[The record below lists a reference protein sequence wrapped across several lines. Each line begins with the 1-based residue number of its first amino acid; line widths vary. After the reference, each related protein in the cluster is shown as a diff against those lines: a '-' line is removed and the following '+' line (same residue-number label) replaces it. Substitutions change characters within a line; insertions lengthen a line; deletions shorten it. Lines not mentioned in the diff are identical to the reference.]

1 MTETRSL
8 YSDILRTFSVFC
20 VIVLHVASGR
30 FNQLPINNF
39 TWEVANVFDSLVR
52 WTVPVMVMISG
63 SFFLDPTKD
72 IPTKKIYTKYLFRII
87 LALIVWGCVYKTR
100 NLLVE
105 YFINGANINLKIIIK
120 QFIKIPLGNAH
131 YHLWYL
137 YMLIG
142 IYVLVPVYR
151 IFIKHARKKDIEYLI
166 KIFIIFG
173 ITFNFIKNTSR
184 LVHPLLQFSSYRFSE
199 LISYS
204 GYFFAGYYF
213 KKYPVSKKI
222 FYIIISLGL
231 LAFLTTIIATSTI
244 TKKTGSPNELFF
256 WKLISANSIRIIFC
270 VSRF

>member
-1 MTETRSL
+1 M
-8 YSDILRTFSVFC
+8 
-20 VIVLHVASGR
+20 G
-30 FNQLPINNF
+30 
-39 TWEVANVFDSLVR
+39 
-52 WTVPVMVMISG
+52 G
-63 SFFLDPTKD
+63 
-72 IPTKKIYTKYLFRII
+72 
-87 LALIVWGCVYKTR
+87 GVYKTR

-120 QFIKIPLGNAH
+120 QFIEIPLGNAH

-184 LVHPLLQFSSYRFSE
+184 LVHPLLQFSSYSFSE

-213 KKYPVSKKI
+213 KKYPVSKRF

-231 LAFLTTIIATSTI
+231 LAFLITIIATSVI

-256 WKLISANSIRIIFC
+256 GNLYPLTLLESFFVYLVFKALFENKTFKRQQMIIITLSNYSFGIYLIHALIIEELSRIGVNANTMHSLFSIPLISLAVFMISLCIVFIIKRFKF
-270 VSRF
+270 SRFIT